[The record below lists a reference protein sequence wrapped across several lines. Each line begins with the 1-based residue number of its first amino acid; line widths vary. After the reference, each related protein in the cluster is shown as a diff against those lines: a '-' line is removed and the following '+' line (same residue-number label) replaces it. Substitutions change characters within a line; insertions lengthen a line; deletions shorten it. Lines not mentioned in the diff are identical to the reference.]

1 VHQDGPLVQ
10 VLVLVVAR
18 VCLQEASESP
28 LLRGRRGNPE
38 RVCDFVER
46 EQAAIPE
53 PLIAGLEVIVIP
65 HAHHHH
71 DVHGFARA

>member
-1 VHQDGPLVQ
+1 
-10 VLVLVVAR
+10 
-18 VCLQEASESP
+18 
-28 LLRGRRGNPE
+28 
-38 RVCDFVER
+38 VCDFVER